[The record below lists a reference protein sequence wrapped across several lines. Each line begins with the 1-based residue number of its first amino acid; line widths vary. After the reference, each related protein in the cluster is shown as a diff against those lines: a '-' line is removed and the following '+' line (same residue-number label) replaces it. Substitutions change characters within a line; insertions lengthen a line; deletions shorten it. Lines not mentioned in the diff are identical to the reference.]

1 MRTHSVILTPL
12 SLLDLKVVEVPCV
25 ILMNKNHTDTLLVKM
40 REEKYILLLFT
51 FHETVCRKQ
60 TAAAAAS
67 DQGVS
72 STCFQLSQTRKRAS
86 FLQTSK
92 FKRRFLC
99 LTWDELM

>member
-1 MRTHSVILTPL
+1 M
-12 SLLDLKVVEVPCV
+12 

-51 FHETVCRKQ
+51 FHETVCKRK
-60 TAAAAAS
+60 TAAETAS
-67 DQGVS
+67 DRGVS

-92 FKRRFLC
+92 FKRVFFLFY
-99 LTWDELM
+99 LGYTFVTRPGHS